1 MPFSFFGYSLPDFS
15 IPQIT
20 PAFFPAFD
28 LTTTFLIC
36 FLALAIE
43 RLVGYPKWI
52 HKKLGHP
59 VEWYGALLS
68 KFDNR
73 LNTPHKSPAWNRF
86 KGAFTIL
93 FLIVLVLAI
102 TLPIAAI
109 LRQIE
114 YGPAVEALLAVPLLA
129 QKELKKFVARVADA
143 LKVGLVE
150 GRAAVAHIVGRDTSN
165 LNESDVTRAAIESL
179 AENTSDGI
187 IAPAFWLLLFGLP
200 GIAVY
205 KVINTADSMIGYKSE
220 RYLTFGWAAARIDDV
235 VNLVGARLTG
245 LLFVGATSLTNPMAA
260 SRALTTIW
268 HDAKK
273 HASPNA
279 GWPEAAIA
287 GALDIRLGGPRVYAG
302 QIGDLPWMGDG
313 RKELHPTD
321 IRHALRLYS
330 QSLTLMTIIVFFC
343 WLFV

>member
-1 MPFSFFGYSLPDFS
+1 MPFSFSDFTFS
-15 IPQIT
+15 GFSAPQIT

-36 FLALAIE
+36 FLALAVE

-52 HKKLGHP
+52 HKRLGHP

-68 KFDNR
+68 KLDR
-73 LNTPHKSPAWNRF
+73 KLNTPEKSAFWNRF
-86 KGAFTIL
+86 KGALTIL
-93 FLIVLVLAI
+93 MLIALVLII
-102 TLPIAAI
+102 TLPIAAM
-109 LRQIE
+109 LRQFD
-114 YGPAVEALLAVPLLA
+114 YGAGVESLLAVPLLA
-129 QKELKKFVARVADA
+129 QKELKRFVARVADG
-143 LKVGLVE
+143 LKIGIVE

-165 LNESDVTRAAIESL
+165 LSESDVSRAAIESL

-220 RYLTFGWAAARIDDV
+220 RYLTFGWAAARLDDV
-235 VNLVGARLTG
+235 VNLIGARLTG

-260 SRALTTIW
+260 SRALATIW

-302 QIGDLPWMGDG
+302 RIGDLPWMGDG
-313 RKELHPTD
+313 RTQLHPTD